1 MADSQQTK
9 RPAEKPQRP
18 ETGALASRI
27 RRAKGIGPGK
37 GLGKAAA
44 NAMRQNELTGAGRAF
59 RMASE
64 FVAAVIVAAALGMAL
79 DAVFGTRPIFM
90 IVLLL
95 LGFAA
100 GVLNVTR
107 AAAEMNAAAP
117 KPDPDKL
124 VPVDADDD
132 DD

>member
-1 MADSQQTK
+1 
-9 RPAEKPQRP
+9 
-18 ETGALASRI
+18 
-27 RRAKGIGPGK
+27 
-37 GLGKAAA
+37 
-44 NAMRQNELTGAGRAF
+44 MRQNELTGAGRAF

-64 FVAAVIVAAALGMAL
+64 FVAAVIVATALGMAL
-79 DAVFGTRPIFM
+79 DAIFGTRPILM

-100 GVLNVTR
+100 GVVNVTR
-107 AAAEMNAAAP
+107 AAAEMNANAP

-124 VPVDADDD
+124 VPVDQDDD

>member
-1 MADSQQTK
+1 MADSDKTK
-9 RPAEKPQRP
+9 RPERVSQRP

-27 RRAKGIGPGK
+27 RRAKKQRPA
-37 GLGKAAA
+37 LAAA
-44 NAMRQNELTGAGRAF
+44 SAMRQNELTGAGRAF

-64 FVAAVIVAAALGMAL
+64 FVAAVIVATALGMAL
-79 DAVFGTRPIFM
+79 DAIFGTRPIFM

-107 AAAEMNAAAP
+107 AAAEMNANAP

-124 VPVDADDD
+124 VPPDELDDD

>member
-1 MADSQQTK
+1 MADSRDTK
-9 RPAEKPQRP
+9 RSLSGTERSKI
-18 ETGALASRI
+18 TGLAARI
-27 RRAKGIGPGK
+27 RKARTVSP
-37 GLGKAAA
+37 GKAAIF
-44 NAMRQNELTGAGRAF
+44 AMQQRELSGAGRAF

-64 FVAAVIVAAALGMAL
+64 FVAAIIVATALGLAL
-79 DAVFGTRPIFM
+79 DAVLGTRPIFM

-95 LGFAA
+95 LGFGA

-124 VPVDADDD
+124 VPVDDDD
-132 DD
+132 DDD

>member
-1 MADSQQTK
+1 MADFK
-9 RPAEKPQRP
+9 RGKQPSSTSERP
-18 ETGALASRI
+18 ETGELGDKI
-27 RRAKGIGPGK
+27 RQARGERPGI
-37 GLGKAAA
+37 AAA
-44 NAMRQNELTGAGRAF
+44 FAMRQNELTGAGRAF

-64 FVAAVIVAAALGMAL
+64 FVAAVIVATALGLAL
-79 DAVFGTRPIFM
+79 DAFLGTRPIMM
-90 IVLLL
+90 IVLMM

-124 VPVDADDD
+124 VPVDDDD
-132 DD
+132 DDDD

>member
-1 MADSQQTK
+1 
-9 RPAEKPQRP
+9 
-18 ETGALASRI
+18 
-27 RRAKGIGPGK
+27 
-37 GLGKAAA
+37 
-44 NAMRQNELTGAGRAF
+44 
-59 RMASE
+59 
-64 FVAAVIVAAALGMAL
+64 
-79 DAVFGTRPIFM
+79 M

-132 DD
+132 DDD

>member
-1 MADSQQTK
+1 MADSPKTK
-9 RPAEKPQRP
+9 RSAEETKRP

-27 RRAKGIGPGK
+27 QRAKSERPGK
-37 GLGKAAA
+37 MAA

-64 FVAAVIVAAALGMAL
+64 FVAAVIVATALGMAI
-79 DAVFGTRPIFM
+79 DAIFNTTPIFM
-90 IVLLL
+90 IVMMMM
-95 LGFAA
+95 GFAA

-124 VPVDADDD
+124 VPVDDDD
-132 DD
+132 DDY

>member
-1 MADSQQTK
+1 MADSHDTK
-9 RPAEKPQRP
+9 RSLFDSEKSKIS
-18 ETGALASRI
+18 GLASRI
-27 RRAKGIGPGK
+27 EKARTKSPGEIS
-37 GLGKAAA
+37 AF
-44 NAMRQNELTGAGRAF
+44 AMRQRELTGAGRAF

-64 FVAAVIVAAALGMAL
+64 FVAAVIVAAALGLAL
-79 DAVFGTRPIFM
+79 DAVFNTRPIFM

-124 VPVDADDD
+124 VPVDYDDD
-132 DD
+132 DDDN